1 MYNLEIKREDF
12 HGIQHDTDNFYAQY
26 IMANLQ
32 ASSQNNNNYPRELA
46 LEIKVE
52 NTGEKVE
59 NKDDSNNH
67 NHKQS

>member
-1 MYNLEIKREDF
+1 
-12 HGIQHDTDNFYAQY
+12 
-26 IMANLQ
+26 MANLQ

-52 NTGEKVE
+52 TTGEKVE